1 MSRSKKASE
10 IKYVAYKYADDTNVG
25 GPFNPEDSKKSVSAK
40 KYQDEDGL
48 IKGMTKEIIMCDY
61 NKIDYHLPDPKRP
74 DFLNLGLH

>member
-1 MSRSKKASE
+1 
-10 IKYVAYKYADDTNVG
+10 
-25 GPFNPEDSKKSVSAK
+25 VSAK
-40 KYQDEDGL
+40 KYQDEDEL